1 MAICRKDPKK
11 NRERTKL
18 CMIYDLQKASLWKRI
33 SAFLFDIIIF
43 AILAVGIAA
52 LMSFALDYDRHMD
65 FIEER
70 KNVHIAMCEDKYQEM
85 HGERCEFDVSIAY
98 EEMSEGQKE
107 IYDMV
112 DEALSKD
119 NDLAYTYVLLLNFTL
134 VMTVV
139 SAIISY
145 AILEFAI
152 PMIFKNGQTLGK
164 KIFGIGVIR
173 TNTVKAS
180 PLVLFIR
187 MLFGKCTIE
196 TLMPV
201 FILIMMFFGIIGIV
215 GPIVLLGLVVLELIS
230 VCVTRTNSTIHDL
243 ISDTV
248 VVDLTT
254 QMVFE
259 SEQALIDYKKKIHE
273 QEVAS
278 SPY

>member
-1 MAICRKDPKK
+1 
-11 NRERTKL
+11 
-18 CMIYDLQKASLWKRI
+18 MIYDLQKASLWKRI

-119 NDLAYTYVLLLNFTL
+119 SDLAYTYVLLLNFTL

-139 SAIISY
+139 AVLTSY

>member
-70 KNVHIAMCEDKYQEM
+70 KNVHIAMCEDKYEEM

-119 NDLAYTYVLLLNFTL
+119 SDLAYTYVLLLNYTL

-139 SAIISY
+139 AVLTSY

>member
-119 NDLAYTYVLLLNFTL
+119 SDLAYTYVLLLNYTL

-145 AILEFAI
+145 SILEFAI
-152 PMIFKNGQTLGK
+152 PMVFKNGQTLGK